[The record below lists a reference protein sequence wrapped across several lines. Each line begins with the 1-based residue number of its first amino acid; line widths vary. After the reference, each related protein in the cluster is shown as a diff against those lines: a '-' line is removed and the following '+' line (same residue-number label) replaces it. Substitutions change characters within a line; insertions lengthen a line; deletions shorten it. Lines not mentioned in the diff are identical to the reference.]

1 MTGNKSKLTDFLHH
15 IAHQGRRR
23 ELEDLACSGNVDIQI
38 CDCRTREPGQVF
50 LNPLSAANQAVL
62 LSVPAREDYCPHW
75 LPACLH
81 GSAKASDDLVERCAA
96 AVWVSCAS
104 SNPSITVV
112 AKNNDFIGDGAVDD
126 SNDVPQGRRNVV
138 LLVDQVQH
146 EIVWRRPNVVFYA
159 LVVQTAAVPV
169 LVEG

>member
-1 MTGNKSKLTDFLHH
+1 M
-15 IAHQGRRR
+15 
-23 ELEDLACSGNVDIQI
+23 
-38 CDCRTREPGQVF
+38 
-50 LNPLSAANQAVL
+50 
-62 LSVPAREDYCPHW
+62 
-75 LPACLH
+75 
-81 GSAKASDDLVERCAA
+81 
-96 AVWVSCAS
+96 
-104 SNPSITVV
+104 V